1 MENLVLKGKIIFDP
15 ENRTRKHNRQSD
27 WKRIAMVHFDGEM
40 CDYYAWF
47 IERRYNL
54 KLNKP
59 LRGSHITFI
68 NDSTKDLTKNFTIPI
83 EVINDNWSKL
93 RDKWDGKEIEVTL
106 NLDLRSNG
114 EHWWMKV
121 HSQSFEDIRTEI
133 ELGRPFF
140 NYHMTIG
147 YANER
152 NIEHSEYIV
161 GLIDK
166 FGNNYGI

>member
-1 MENLVLKGKIIFDP
+1 MKSLKIKGKIIFDP
-15 ENRTRKHNRQSD
+15 ENRTKKHNRQSD
-27 WKRIAMVHFDGEM
+27 WKRIAMVHFEGDM

-47 IERRYNL
+47 IEKRYNL

-68 NDSTKDLTKNFTIPI
+68 NYSTKDLTKNLTIPI
-83 EVINDNWSKL
+83 ETVNDNWSKL

-106 NLDLRSNG
+106 NLNVFSNG
-114 EHWWMKV
+114 EHWWLTATSKN
-121 HSQSFEDIRTEI
+121 FGKIRSEI
-133 ELGRPFF
+133 GLGEPFF

-152 NIEHSEYIV
+152 NIENSEYIV
-161 GLIDK
+161 GLITK
-166 FGNNYGI
+166 FGNNYSI

>member
-1 MENLVLKGKIIFDP
+1 METLVLKGKIVFDP
-15 ENRTRKHNRQSD
+15 ENRTRKHNRQAD
-27 WKRIAMVHFDGEM
+27 WKRIAMVHFEGDMAE
-40 CDYYAWF
+40 YYSWF

-59 LRGSHITFI
+59 LRGAHITFI

-83 EVINDNWSKL
+83 ETVNDMWSTL
-93 RDKWDGKEIEVTL
+93 RDKWDGKEIEITL
-106 NLDLRSNG
+106 NLNVRTNG
-114 EHWWMKV
+114 EHWWLRAT
-121 HSQSFEDIRTEI
+121 SPQFEELRSEI
-133 ELGRPFF
+133 GLGRPFF

-152 NIEHSEYIV
+152 NIEHSQYIV

-166 FGNNYGI
+166 FGGEYGR